1 MLDILRANKGS
12 VLAWVF
18 LGAIIVVFVVSFGPG
33 SFSRGQGCGAGA
45 SSYAARVDGRTVSAA
60 EFDREL
66 GDLVR
71 MEGGDRSAL
80 RERSAQLRELALA
93 RVVNR
98 ALVVQEAQRRGF
110 AVSDAEIGRVVHAD
124 PRFQQNGKFDFE
136 TYERYANNMA
146 GSPAKFEGQLREELL
161 LQRMLDTVRQTVKVP
176 DEEVRQAWLATG
188 DRANVTF
195 VRFPLADA
203 EREAAPTDAEARAWA
218 DAHPDRVKKYYE
230 ENASRFDQRKRVRVR
245 HLLAAVPAGAKQADD
260 DAARARAEELAKRAR
275 AGEDFAKLAEHSDD
289 QVHRTDGGELGF
301 VTEGTQLEFEPA
313 FVAAAM
319 KLQKGEVSAPVRD
332 RSGWHVLQ
340 AEEVVPAKKVSL
352 EDARVEIAK
361 DLLAR
366 DRARQIAND
375 RAKAALAALQGGKR
389 LEELFPRPADA
400 SGDAKGKAAKATLG
414 GQPIAWDETGTFTAY
429 GAAYLPK
436 LGPVPDLARDAL
448 AAQAGQPLPKVYDTP
463 QGPVVAVVKTRER
476 PDPSQFAAQKDR
488 IAEALRTQAYRTTI
502 ETWLKDLRAK
512 AKVQVND
519 AFVQGGGTP
528 VAQQD

>member
-1 MLDILRANKGS
+1 MLDIIRANKGS

-45 SSYAARVDGRTVSAA
+45 ASYAARVDGRTVSAA

-71 MEGGDRSAL
+71 MEGGDQSAL

-188 DRANVTF
+188 DRANVAF

-218 DAHPDRVKKYYE
+218 DAHPDQVKKYYE